1 MHMIRYF
8 VSLLRKGV
16 WQFRRWAPS
25 RKSLFEIFF
34 SIFFLRF
41 FFNREGGKWVFM
53 SLGFVLVGNTYFCWI
68 KLVVV
73 DLGQVGRWE
82 RGTHQ
87 PRSGG
92 ESRRAVTWSDPSF
105 PNPRTVSTV
114 VESLLIILC
123 LYCIYKC
130 IRRPHNIW
138 RCRTGFLPCARTV
151 LVRCFV
157 YFDNFSEVNFC
168 VLCCSVREHTFGFDS
183 CGVVG
188 PRVSGMWTV

>member
-1 MHMIRYF
+1 MTDTQ
-8 VSLLRKGV
+8 VSQFWEVRICLSVEDDIILLNDKIFIPVALQKRALWCLHSAHQGV
-16 WQFRRWAPS
+16 TS
-25 RKSLFEIFF
+25 
-34 SIFFLRF
+34 
-41 FFNREGGKWVFM
+41 
-53 SLGFVLVGNTYFCWI
+53 
-68 KLVVV
+68 VV

>member
-1 MHMIRYF
+1 MATKCCTKLEVAEKMCPIVFEGHPSNFMVAR
-8 VSLLRKGV
+8 LKLDRTGRK
-16 WQFRRWAPS
+16 AS
-25 RKSLFEIFF
+25 EIC
-34 SIFFLRF
+34 LHPP
-41 FFNREGGKWVFM
+41 
-53 SLGFVLVGNTYFCWI
+53 
-68 KLVVV
+68 VV

>member
-1 MHMIRYF
+1 M
-8 VSLLRKGV
+8 
-16 WQFRRWAPS
+16 
-25 RKSLFEIFF
+25 
-34 SIFFLRF
+34 
-41 FFNREGGKWVFM
+41 
-53 SLGFVLVGNTYFCWI
+53 
-68 KLVVV
+68 
-73 DLGQVGRWE
+73 
-82 RGTHQ
+82 
-87 PRSGG
+87 
-92 ESRRAVTWSDPSF
+92 
-105 PNPRTVSTV
+105 STV

-138 RCRTGFLPCARTV
+138 RCRTVFLPCARTV

-188 PRVSGMWTV
+188 PRVSGMWTVQFSFFVVVIDVCQFFLFVVCFCTTKADDMKFLF

>member
-1 MHMIRYF
+1 MKWDTIWRHHIIYPISSASHYSDIM
-8 VSLLRKGV
+8 KGTMAS
-16 WQFRRWAPS
+16 QFTAVPS
-25 RKSLFEIFF
+25 VHSIVCSKEDKVKVTNLKNSPKFQIFET
-34 SIFFLRF
+34 
-41 FFNREGGKWVFM
+41 G
-53 SLGFVLVGNTYFCWI
+53 
-68 KLVVV
+68 VV

>member
-1 MHMIRYF
+1 MTHICDTRP
-8 VSLLRKGV
+8 
-16 WQFRRWAPS
+16 RWVNEKHQS
-25 RKSLFEIFF
+25 
-34 SIFFLRF
+34 
-41 FFNREGGKWVFM
+41 
-53 SLGFVLVGNTYFCWI
+53 GNTFSTCWNVTTALTI
-68 KLVVV
+68 LKDKDDIDALCPSVV

-92 ESRRAVTWSDPSF
+92 ESRRAVTWSAPSF

>member
-1 MHMIRYF
+1 MYLNLHTHIRISINHMY
-8 VSLLRKGV
+8 V
-16 WQFRRWAPS
+16 
-25 RKSLFEIFF
+25 
-34 SIFFLRF
+34 
-41 FFNREGGKWVFM
+41 
-53 SLGFVLVGNTYFCWI
+53 C
-68 KLVVV
+68 VV
-73 DLGQVGRWE
+73 DLGQVRRWE

-92 ESRRAVTWSDPSF
+92 ESRRAVTWSGPSF
-105 PNPRTVSTV
+105 PNPRTLSTV

-130 IRRPHNIW
+130 IRWPHNIW

>member
-1 MHMIRYF
+1 M
-8 VSLLRKGV
+8 VSG
-16 WQFRRWAPS
+16 
-25 RKSLFEIFF
+25 
-34 SIFFLRF
+34 
-41 FFNREGGKWVFM
+41 
-53 SLGFVLVGNTYFCWI
+53 
-68 KLVVV
+68 
-73 DLGQVGRWE
+73 
-82 RGTHQ
+82 H
-87 PRSGG
+87 
-92 ESRRAVTWSDPSF
+92 
-105 PNPRTVSTV
+105 PNPQWCVNNQTCIFLNSFWISMVLNLVLIITCFISHIIQTGQWHVERYYSKWMANWCTV

-157 YFDNFSEVNFC
+157 YFDIFFSEVNFC